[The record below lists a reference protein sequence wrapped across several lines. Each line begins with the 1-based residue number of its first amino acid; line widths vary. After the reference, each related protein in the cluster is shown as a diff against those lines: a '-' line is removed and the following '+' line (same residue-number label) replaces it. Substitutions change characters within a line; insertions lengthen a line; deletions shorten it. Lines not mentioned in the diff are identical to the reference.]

1 MAITMEQLQ
10 ELYRDVARIQTDI
23 QDIESHARST
33 RNGSRN
39 NVLDQRDRDTV
50 AMVIDGAAARQKA
63 KLDKI
68 LSEITIKV
76 EGV

>member
-1 MAITMEQLQ
+1 MAITMEQLR

-50 AMVIDGAAARQKA
+50 AMVTDAHPGRYWTVDRLPRNAMG
-63 KLDKI
+63 LP
-68 LSEITIKV
+68 
-76 EGV
+76 G

>member
-1 MAITMEQLQ
+1 MAQLQ
-10 ELYRDVARIQTDI
+10 ELYQDVARIQTNI
-23 QDIESHARST
+23 RDIESHARST
-33 RNGSRN
+33 RDGSRN

-50 AMVIDGAAARQKA
+50 AMVIDGAAARQRA

-68 LSEITIKV
+68 LSEITITV